1 MKYTREDLEKL
12 VGYMLYG
19 MANYGM
25 LSEIGLDVLNDK
37 PDGGYVKFEHLG
49 AKEMMDTFELAF
61 EDMQLYGKIL

>member
-1 MKYTREDLEKL
+1 MKYSQEDLEKL

-37 PDGGYVKFEHLG
+37 SDGGDVKFEHLG
-49 AKEMMDTFELAF
+49 VKEMMDTFELGL
-61 EDMQLYGKIL
+61 EDLQLYGKIL